1 MVRGFQTLEDRDNI
15 DHVETSGPFMCNR
28 PDAWLGFG
36 YYFWD
41 TNIQWA
47 KDWGH
52 NSYKKK
58 DKEFII
64 ASCMINTENCF
75 DLLGSVAHQMEL
87 IDAFEAFNESKKLKH
102 YHRRILPN
110 VIQYLKKKGVFE
122 YKSIRACDNTNKIIK
137 LHFSKNT
144 EREEYMLINQR
155 VQICVIEK
163 KDVILRPF
171 TVVFPEKY
179 IP

>member
-1 MVRGFQTLEDRDNI
+1 MVKGFQTLEDQDNI
-15 DHVETSGPFMCNR
+15 DEVETLGPFICTR
-28 PDAWLGFG
+28 SDAWLGHG
-36 YYFWD
+36 YYLWD

-47 KDWGH
+47 KDWGYH
-52 NSYKKK
+52 SYTKN

-64 ASCMINTENCF
+64 ASCMINIENCF
-75 DLLGSVAHQMEL
+75 DLFGSVAHQMEL
-87 IDAFEAFNESKKLKH
+87 ISAFEAFNESNKLKH
-102 YHRRILPN
+102 NHRRILPN
-110 VIQYLKKKGVFE
+110 IIQYLKKKGIFE

-137 LHFSKNT
+137 LHFSKNH

-155 VQICVIEK
+155 VQICVIER

-171 TVVFPEKY
+171 TVIFPEKY